1 MQILGKLF
9 LLLAVVCLTSTAYGK
24 EKTVK
29 DTVVEQ
35 ATQIKDNVVDK
46 VSDGVKKAAEGV
58 KVGSKVASDAAKT
71 AGMSGQILIESTG
84 SGNHSFF

>member
-1 MQILGKLF
+1 MQILGKL
-9 LLLAVVCLTSTAYGK
+9 LLLFAIVCYISTAYGK

-46 VSDGVKKAAEGV
+46 VSDGVKIAAEGV
-58 KVGSKVASDAAKT
+58 RAGSKVASDAAKT
-71 AGMSGQILIESTG
+71 AGKWRNMSL
-84 SGNHSFF
+84 NR